1 MTQKN
6 NNKKKDSHFDE
17 RSDVADLFRKFEP
30 FDLRLGGVIALIT
43 SAILHVPSDSWHAE

>member
-17 RSDVADLFRKFEP
+17 RSDAADLFRKFEP
-30 FDLRLGGVIALIT
+30 FAVRLGGVNALII
-43 SAILHVPSDSWHAE
+43 SAILHIPSDSWHAE